1 MLFEIT
7 TVILALLL
15 PFFFLFG
22 FMCGAKKGINPNA
35 PIFTPKKA
43 KKSAEQ
49 VKNEKLSQNIMNY
62 VGNGEGQVKL

>member
-1 MLFEIT
+1 
-7 TVILALLL
+7 LLL

-22 FMCGAKKGINPNA
+22 FMCGAKKGTNPNA
-35 PIFTPKKA
+35 PIFAPKKA